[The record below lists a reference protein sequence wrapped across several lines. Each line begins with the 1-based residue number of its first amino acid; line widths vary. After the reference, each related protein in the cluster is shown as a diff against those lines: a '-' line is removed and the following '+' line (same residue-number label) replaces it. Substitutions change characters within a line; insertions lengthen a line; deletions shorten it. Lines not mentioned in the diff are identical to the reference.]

1 MHSSSSLPRSS
12 PKSAQA
18 TSNSKRIYRRLLA
31 FATQSGGQR
40 GAKKG
45 QVPKFPSAK
54 KAFKRIVSHLK
65 PQGLKSIKKDITKE
79 SGVSRNLIQLTTLPA
94 ELLLMIISH
103 LDIVTQVCL
112 QVTCRF
118 FRALVIVDRV
128 ALEHDRCRKW
138 AVTCFLEDD
147 MDRFPAKVACAF
159 CKTVR
164 PIRHFRTFNHEV
176 GIWQSL
182 RHPSVFRDRGMMR
195 AFPVDRYCRLH
206 RKCLFTRDYTFR
218 KSKGTP
224 IPKTRDRPPGW
235 LSPRVIRCR
244 HCACVIRFDDK
255 REGRML
261 ELPMRFLPSIAVE
274 TIF

>member
-12 PKSAQA
+12 PKSAQT
-18 TSNSKRIYRRLLA
+18 TSNAKRIYRRLLA
-31 FATQSGGQR
+31 FATQSGGRR
-40 GAKKG
+40 GAKKKDKS
-45 QVPKFPSAK
+45 QKFPSAK

-79 SGVSRNLIQLTTLPA
+79 SDVSRNLIQLTTLPA

-128 ALEHDRCRKW
+128 ALEYDRCRKW
-138 AVTCFLEDD
+138 AITCFLEDD

-164 PIRHFRTFNHEV
+164 PIRRFRTFNHEV

-182 RHPSVFRDRGMMR
+182 RHPSVFRDRR
-195 AFPVDRYCRLH
+195 FQSIDFVDCTENVFLRGIIPLGKAKELLYQNQGIDH
-206 RKCLFTRDYTFR
+206 RVGLVPESFDA
-218 KSKGTP
+218 GTVHVSLGLM
-224 IPKTRDRPPGW
+224 TN
-235 LSPRVIRCR
+235 
-244 HCACVIRFDDK
+244 
-255 REGRML
+255 GRQD
-261 ELPMRFLPSIAVE
+261 A
-274 TIF
+274 